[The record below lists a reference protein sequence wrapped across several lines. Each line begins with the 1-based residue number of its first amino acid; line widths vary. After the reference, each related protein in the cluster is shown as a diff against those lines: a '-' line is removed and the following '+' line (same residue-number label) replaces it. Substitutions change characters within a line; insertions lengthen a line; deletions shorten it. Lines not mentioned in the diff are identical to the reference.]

1 MQSGSLLR
9 LADLPS
15 GRQAVVVDVAAGRGA
30 AGRLLALG
38 LVLGRSVR
46 MLRNDGFGP
55 VILATGLGSSRVA
68 VGRGLA
74 AKIRVKPEEG
84 DGPNRAESVESGERS

>member
-1 MQSGSLLR
+1 MQSEPILR

-15 GRQAVVVDVAAGRGA
+15 GRQAVVVDVVAGRGA
-30 AGRLLALG
+30 AARLLALG
-38 LVLGRSVR
+38 VVPGRSVR

-55 VILATGLGSSRVA
+55 VILATGLGSSRIA

-74 AKIRVKPEEG
+74 AKVRVRARESH
-84 DGPNRAESVESGERS
+84 DPNRAESTESGEQ